1 MRLLK
6 TRGHQ
11 MNIHLFYIFNKSKQL
26 SLLPHNTVVFMC
38 VAMLLMSASA
48 LRGQKH
54 HIWSCRQVE
63 TPGFGADS
71 QTWVPCKSTCAL
83 HHRAITPASPTFKV
97 IAVTLVST
105 GLQ

>member
-48 LRGQKH
+48 LRGQRH
-54 HIWSCRQVE
+54 HIWGCRQVE
-63 TPGFGADS
+63 TQVLVLTVKRGFPVRAH
-71 QTWVPCKSTCAL
+71 AL
-83 HHRAITPASPTFKV
+83 FTTEP
-97 IAVTLVST
+97 L
-105 GLQ
+105 LQRRPPLRS